1 MLSKL
6 VELNIDENPLLELP
20 SDFGEHMTSLETLD
34 LGLSLISANLQTYN
48 NNKRNKLMPPLE
60 LKIWIESTLLFC
72 MLILTLPFASL
83 LVIRSH
89 RTMITQT
96 RFVSSA
102 NGLVQKRMRKS
113 NPPLS
118 HIVFLKMNIKERPIP
133 SFLLVSFSFTC

>member
-1 MLSKL
+1 MRIHCWSFQVTLGNTWHRWKHLTL
-6 VELNIDENPLLELP
+6 VCLWSVPTYRLTIITTDP
-20 SDFGEHMTSLETLD
+20 MSLEKQID
-34 LGLSLISANLQTYN
+34 ASLGAEDMDWEQIA
-48 NNKRNKLMPPLE
+48 
-60 LKIWIESTLLFC
+60 FC

-133 SFLLVSFSFTC
+133 SFLLVSFSFTCWFTK